1 LWRTSQWTVLMSL
14 VPGFSNVR
22 GWMPYDGNS
31 SHNPMIRKDED
42 RGLISANILNI
53 NINQHELSEWLLFN
67 SVIFQPYHGKNKLI
81 FNEISMTGETSI
93 SHVPVP
99 NKVLSQDQQQMQICV
114 NNESY

>member
-1 LWRTSQWTVLMSL
+1 MSL

-53 NINQHELSEWLLFN
+53 NINHRSAFVVGLDL
-67 SVIFQPYHGKNKLI
+67 
-81 FNEISMTGETSI
+81 
-93 SHVPVP
+93 
-99 NKVLSQDQQQMQICV
+99 VLC
-114 NNESY
+114 